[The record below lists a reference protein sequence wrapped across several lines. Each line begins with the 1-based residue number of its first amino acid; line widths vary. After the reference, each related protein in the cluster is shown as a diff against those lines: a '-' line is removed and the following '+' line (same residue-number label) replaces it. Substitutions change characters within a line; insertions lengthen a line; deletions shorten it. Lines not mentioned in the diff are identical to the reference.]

1 MSSLF
6 ITGAAGFIGNNLI
19 QKIDPTRYQN
29 IYCLSRSGG
38 ATTEFAFKSNHFQF
52 IKGDLYEPESYTS
65 YLESC
70 DTVIHLAA
78 TTGKAAPEEYFNVN
92 ASGTQLLVERCEQQ
106 GVKNFLYVSTIAVK
120 FPDKT
125 RYYYAQSKEQGEDAV
140 KTSRLNYVIVRPTI
154 VIGKGALI
162 WKTLSNLARK
172 PVLLMLGEGT
182 ARIQPI
188 YIDDLTNCL
197 LTILHENLF
206 ANEIFEIGGP
216 EKITFEHFL
225 KKIHH
230 FYYGK
235 EPSVV
240 HVPLK
245 PVVSVLSFFEKFFNS
260 TLPVSVGQ
268 LSAFSNDGTIEM
280 NKLFS
285 LSVSHMRSVNSMLKQ
300 VISNE

>member
-19 QKIDPTRYQN
+19 QRIDPTRYQN
-29 IYCLSRSGG
+29 IYCLSRTGG
-38 ATTEFAFKSNHFQF
+38 ATTEFALKSNYFQF
-52 IKGDLYEPESYTS
+52 IKGDLCEPESYSS

-70 DTVIHLAA
+70 DTVVHLAA
-78 TTGKAAPEEYFNVN
+78 ATGKAAPEQYFNVN
-92 ASGTQLLVERCEQQ
+92 ARGTQLLVERCEQQ

-120 FPDKT
+120 YPDKT
-125 RYYYAQSKEQGEDAV
+125 RYYYAQSKEQGEHAV

-154 VIGKGALI
+154 VIGQGALI
-162 WKTLSNLARK
+162 WKTLSTLARK

-188 YIDDLTNCL
+188 YIDDLTDCL
-197 LTILHENLF
+197 LTILRENLF
-206 ANEIFEIGGP
+206 AREIFEVGGP
-216 EKITFEHFL
+216 EKITFERFL
-225 KKIHH
+225 KRIHH

-240 HVPLK
+240 HIPLK
-245 PVVSVLSFFEKFFNS
+245 PVVSVLSFFENFFNS
-260 TLPVSVGQ
+260 TLPISVGQ

-280 NKLFS
+280 NRLYS
-285 LSVSHMRSVNSMLKQ
+285 LSVSRMRSVNNMLKQ
-300 VISNE
+300 VISDE